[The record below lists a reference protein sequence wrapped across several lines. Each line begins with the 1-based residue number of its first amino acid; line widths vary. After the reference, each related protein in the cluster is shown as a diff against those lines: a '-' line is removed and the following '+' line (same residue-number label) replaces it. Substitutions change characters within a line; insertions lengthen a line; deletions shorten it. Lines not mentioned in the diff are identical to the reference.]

1 MRTNR
6 IEEILKNG
14 LADGVTDVVLAR
26 IFTVLP
32 VLIAAEVEHLSYV
45 VKYQLPNTQS
55 TSS

>member
-32 VLIAAEVEHLSYV
+32 VLVAAEVEHLSYV
-45 VKYQLPNTQS
+45 VKYQLPNTQP